1 MKSMETV
8 RFSDAFVI
16 GSGTV
21 TVDLLAPIL
30 HVLVK
35 YLSDRD
41 EYILPK
47 GRLNIGEDWREAA
60 VRETFE
66 ETRIRV
72 QLLPTYI
79 TTNATIPSTATAT
92 SPNLLHTEPFARTQ
106 RLLGVDGDR
115 EKTTY
120 WFAATA
126 DSTQSIPEPHAEPQ
140 PGEESSQPVWLPQ
153 DEALARLSFE
163 GEKAVTSKLIDCVQK
178 NMRTR

>member
-21 TVDLLAPIL
+21 TVDLSAPIL
-30 HVLVK
+30 HVLVI

-47 GRLNIGEDWREAA
+47 GRINIGEDWREAA
-60 VRETFE
+60 VRETYE

-72 QLLPTYI
+72 ELLPTSI
-79 TTNATIPSTATAT
+79 TTNATIPSTSAT
-92 SPNLLHTEPFARTQ
+92 PGPVLHTEPFARTE
-106 RLLGVDGDR
+106 RLLGAEGDR

-126 DSTQSIPEPHAEPQ
+126 DSTRSIPLPHAEPQ
-140 PGEESSQPVWLPQ
+140 LGEESFQPLWLPQ
-153 DEALARLSFE
+153 NEALARLSFE
-163 GEKAVTSKLIDCVQK
+163 SDKAVASRLVDWVHK